1 MSVKIAIHTTR
12 RPNKYHRI
20 VNIIKQELARPE
32 EVQFFHTPYPKDVL
46 EVAEQID
53 VLACYTIPREAFSKA
68 ERLSW
73 IHLGTAGIEHTLFP
87 ELIQSDVILTNARG
101 IHAGPA
107 SEFVFTQ
114 ILFFAKH
121 LDKFREYKESR
132 QWNQWELA
140 AKISVLTKKT
150 IGIVGLGA
158 IGLQVA
164 KKAKTFDMKVTAT
177 KYSIGPK
184 DQYAEVDMLY
194 PRTQLPHLLQE
205 ADVVVLTVPLTPETY
220 HLIGARQ
227 LGHMKSTAY
236 LINISRGKV
245 VDQAAL
251 IEALRHNEIAGA
263 ALDVFEHEPLPM
275 NSPLFDLD
283 NVLLSPHISGNF
295 PEYVDWASRDFGRNL
310 NRYLNGQPLQNIVN
324 KERGY

>member
-1 MSVKIAIHTTR
+1 MSVNIAIHTTR

-32 EVQFFHTPYPKDVL
+32 EVKFYHTPYPKDVL
-46 EVAEQID
+46 EVADKID
-53 VLACYTIPREAFSKA
+53 VLACYTIPREAFLQA
-68 ERLSW
+68 EHLSW

-107 SEFVFTQ
+107 SEFVFAQ
-114 ILFFAKH
+114 ILYFAKH
-121 LDKFREYKESR
+121 LDKFREFKKFR

-150 IGIVGLGA
+150 IGIIGLGA

-164 KKAKTFDMKVTAT
+164 QKAKIFDMNVIAT
-177 KYSIGPK
+177 KYSIDPG
-184 DQYAEVDMLY
+184 DQYAEVDVLY
-194 PRTQLPHLLQE
+194 PRNQLGNLLQE
-205 ADVVVLTVPLTPETY
+205 SDFIVLTVPLTPETH
-220 HLIGARQ
+220 HLIGAKQ
-227 LGHMKSTAY
+227 LDQIRSTAY

-245 VDQAAL
+245 IDQRAL
-251 IEALRHNEIAGA
+251 VEALRHQEIAGA
-263 ALDVFEHEPLPM
+263 ALDVFDQEPLPV
-275 NSPLFDLD
+275 NSPLFELD

-295 PEYVDWASRDFGRNL
+295 PEYVEWASLDFGRNL
-310 NRYLNGQPLQNIVN
+310 NRYLNGKPLHNIVN